1 MRRLV
6 GAVVSIFQP
15 FLSLALTAAVFRRQ
29 TLGNGAKAGNTLQL
43 WRTHNG
49 EVEARNL
56 ASALP
61 LLFLLKTDNEKK
73 DKTKPAREILITI
86 CVPGT
91 YTRHKGKETSK
102 KCFHLFISL
111 KLIHLVS

>member
-1 MRRLV
+1 MCPGHCHDDGGGDDDGGDDDDDGDEDDDDDDGDDDAGKEVKVLQRLV

-49 EVEARNL
+49 EVEARNWL
-56 ASALP
+56 LP
-61 LLFLLKTDNEKK
+61 
-73 DKTKPAREILITI
+73 
-86 CVPGT
+86 
-91 YTRHKGKETSK
+91 
-102 KCFHLFISL
+102 SL
-111 KLIHLVS
+111 SFSS

>member
-29 TLGNGAKAGNTLQL
+29 TLGKGAKAGNSLQL

-49 EVEARNL
+49 EVEARNV
-56 ASALP
+56 ASALHF
-61 LLFLLKTDNEKK
+61 LFLLKTKNKKKNQQEK
-73 DKTKPAREILITI
+73 I
-86 CVPGT
+86 
-91 YTRHKGKETSK
+91 
-102 KCFHLFISL
+102 
-111 KLIHLVS
+111 